1 MDKVGVFLCTGCGIG
16 QSLAADKLEALARES
31 GAVQA
36 ASTRPSTAPPSTA
49 ARTEA
54 TPSGPHRQGLLAT

>member
-31 GAVQA
+31 GAVQVASNPCLCGPEGVASVRA
-36 ASTRPSTAPPSTA
+36 AVEGGAVDGLVLA
-49 ARTEA
+49 A
-54 TPSGPHRQGLLAT
+54 